1 MARKPGSDGSK
12 TAEAIRAAGLRL
24 IFERGYEGMSLR
36 DLAQMVGI
44 QPGSLYNHITTKQAL
59 LFDFL
64 VEHMSQLTEALDA
77 ALAEV
82 EGPLARLDAF
92 IEFHLRYHLTRK
104 MEVFVNNSELRS
116 LEPQNRAIVT
126 GLRRDYERR
135 LEMILADGVASGGL
149 VVPDVAVATF
159 AIIAQLTGVV
169 GWYDPKGRLS
179 EDEVIAIH
187 RQLVI
192 GGVLP
197 TPKTAVGRS

>member
-1 MARKPGSDGSK
+1 MARKVGSDGSK

-36 DLAQMVGI
+36 DLAQCVGI

-64 VEHMSQLTEALDA
+64 VEHMTHLTQALDA
-77 ALAEV
+77 ALEGV
-82 EGPLARLDAF
+82 EGPLARLDRF

-116 LEPQNRAIVT
+116 LEPQNRTIVT

-135 LEMILADGVASGGL
+135 LEQILAEGDARGAL
-149 VVPDVAVATF
+149 KVPDVAVATF

-169 GWYDPKGRLS
+169 GWYTPGGRLN
-179 EDEVIAIH
+179 EDEIIAIH
-187 RQLVI
+187 RQLVVN
-192 GGVLP
+192 GVVP
-197 TPKTAVGRS
+197 SSKA

>member
-1 MARKPGSDGSK
+1 MARKAGSDGSK

-59 LFDFL
+59 LFDLL
-64 VEHMSQLTEALDA
+64 VEHMTRLTEALDA
-77 ALAEV
+77 ALAGAED
-82 EGPLARLDAF
+82 PLARLDAF

-135 LEMILADGVASGGL
+135 LEMILAEGTTDGSL

-169 GWYDPKGRLS
+169 GWYEPTGRLS
-179 EDEVIAIH
+179 EDEIITIH
-187 RQLVI
+187 RRLVI
-192 GGVLP
+192 QGVLP
-197 TPKTAVGRS
+197 AASPAVRPL